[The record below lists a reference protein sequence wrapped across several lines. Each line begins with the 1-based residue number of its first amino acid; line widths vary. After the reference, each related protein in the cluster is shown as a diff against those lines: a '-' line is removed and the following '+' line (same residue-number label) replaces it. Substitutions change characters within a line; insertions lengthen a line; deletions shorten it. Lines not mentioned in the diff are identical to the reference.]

1 MFEKSKWIWEREN
14 PSPDEYAD
22 FRATVT
28 EKNATLF
35 IAAETDYAA
44 YINGKLAFFGS
55 YKGYRDEKYY
65 DELPLNDFLTEKENE
80 IEIVV
85 WYQGINCSS
94 SIDDG
99 AGVIFEISSIGKI
112 LAASDENTLSRSDIR
127 YQNGYKKSL
136 TPQLGYSFLFDATKC
151 GEM

>member
-14 PSPDEYAD
+14 PFPDEYAD
-22 FRATVT
+22 FRAIVT

-85 WYQGINCSS
+85 WYQGINCPS
-94 SIDDG
+94 
-99 AGVIFEISSIGKI
+99 
-112 LAASDENTLSRSDIR
+112 
-127 YQNGYKKSL
+127 SL
-136 TPQLGYSFLFDATKC
+136 TPFAISRMLERAKPSS
-151 GEM
+151 

>member
-22 FRATVT
+22 FMATVT

-99 AGVIFEISSIGKI
+99 AGVIFEISSNGKLLPRVTKI
-112 LAASDENTLSRSDIR
+112 PFHARISAIKTAIKSRSRPSSVI
-127 YQNGYKKSL
+127 L
-136 TPQLGYSFLFDATKC
+136 FYSTRRNAAK
-151 GEM
+151 